1 MMHLLGPHI
10 TTTNYRKR
18 KNKLTQGKM
27 DMYVSEYVER
37 CKRDKRFRLPTVS
50 FDEFVSEMRGGRK
63 KQKKIATAYSPK
75 TDTTLEDS
83 RNHRIMYPSVED
95 RNVDPKLI
103 AKRENMHYNGERQL
117 LGIFTMHKSNMV
129 PVFADNKEVA
139 IDIARMRR

>member
-50 FDEFVSEMRGGRK
+50 FDEFVSEMQGSRK
-63 KQKKIATAYSPK
+63 KQKKIATTYSPNI
-75 TDTTLEDS
+75 DPILESS

-103 AKRENMHYNGERQL
+103 AKRENMQYNGTYII
-117 LGIFTMHKSNMV
+117 GVAVTHKSNIV
-129 PVFADNKEVA
+129 PVTSKEQA

>member
-50 FDEFVSEMRGGRK
+50 FDEFVSEMQGSRK
-63 KQKKIATAYSPK
+63 KQKKIATVHSPNIDPIPLK
-75 TDTTLEDS
+75 VFGKSGGHLMTAITAANANDPVKLHADAT
-83 RNHRIMYPSVED
+83 RPS
-95 RNVDPKLI
+95 P
-103 AKRENMHYNGERQL
+103 A
-117 LGIFTMHKSNMV
+117 
-129 PVFADNKEVA
+129 
-139 IDIARMRR
+139 